1 MRKRYFMMHFLIFVG
16 LITFLLTGSGGCGS
30 TPPAQPDMEKIKR
43 DADKGMRDLEIEE
56 NR

>member
-1 MRKRYFMMHFLIFVG
+1 MRKRRFLTHFLIIAS

-30 TPPAQPDMEKIKR
+30 TPSPQPDMEKIKR